1 MSVVT
6 FAIIVSIQTITATF
20 EGNLEDQA
28 ELMNKMAPNVDAVVI
43 ITNQIGSMSDVSRMR
58 IYVYFSMSVVNK
70 LSDRLLSKSH
80 CRILCNRIY

>member
-6 FAIIVSIQTITATF
+6 LAIIVSMQTVTATF

-43 ITNQIGSMSDVSRMR
+43 ITNQIGNMSDVSSMKIYAISVGPAFRSTAFKTLLR
-58 IYVYFSMSVVNK
+58 IF
-70 LSDRLLSKSH
+70 
-80 CRILCNRIY
+80 